1 MARENGGGG
10 GAARGGSNCP
20 VHDGTPMVL
29 GVGDGTGVSDSA
41 SQSGRA

>member
-1 MARENGGGG
+1 MDGTGEWRWGRCC
-10 GAARGGSNCP
+10 RGGNCP

-41 SQSGRA
+41 SQSGWA